1 LLCWPSLRRRGLAPP
16 SRRRGRRLS
25 SRCAPHPQGVWLH
38 RPGALADWEI
48 DAIRH
53 ADARTPIVL
62 YNVPRRDC
70 GSYSQGGAR
79 LRRSTSPGCG
89 WSRASS
95 AGAPV
100 PVIVEPDALALMT
113 CLGAAGRA
121 ARIEAIRRGVA
132 ILRRDTK
139 AKIYVDAGKEGWHTP
154 EEMAA
159 LLAGGPRPGIALNVS
174 DFDWTSSEV
183 GYGRR
188 ISRLTGGL
196 HFVVDTSRNGAG
208 PAPGAVGQDLGVT
221 RRAVRSAGRRR
232 PGRASGSSTPTSGS
246 RTRRV
251 RRRVR
256 AGRAGGGPLGSGL
269 RPVARRVRQRG
280 PGRAPR
286 DGGSGPRRPHNPGD
300 AASHRPGRRPRPPR
314 PRTPGRARPARA
326 LGAADAATET
336 TFVTTAD
343 GWALAVSRYA
353 PPRPPGAGRSSSA
366 TASAPTA
373 SPSTPTRGSRWPY
386 GWPSGAG
393 TSTAS
398 SCAATG

>member
-1 LLCWPSLRRRGLAPP
+1 MQSTRRTLLALLAFVAATWLGAAVASAWPTTIESMRAT
-16 SRRRGRRLS
+16 
-25 SRCAPHPQGVWLH
+25 PQGVWLH

-70 GSYSQGGAR
+70 GSYSQGGVATAAQYVAWVRVVAR
-79 LRRSTSPGCG
+79 VIGRR
-89 WSRASS
+89 A
-95 AGAPV
+95 V

-121 ARIEAIRRGVA
+121 ARIDAIRRGVA

-159 LLAGGPRPGIALNVS
+159 LLRAVRAPGFALNVS

-208 PAPGAVGQDLGVT
+208 PAPGAVGQDAWCNPKGRALGRPPTT
-221 RRAVRSAGRRR
+221 RTGIRLVDAYLWIKNPGESDGECGRGEPAAGRWDPDYARSLVES
-232 PGRASGSSTPTSGS
+232 AN
-246 RTRRV
+246 
-251 RRRVR
+251 
-256 AGRAGGGPLGSGL
+256 AGRAA
-269 RPVARRVRQRG
+269 RARRR
-280 PGRAPR
+280 
-286 DGGSGPRRPHNPGD
+286 
-300 AASHRPGRRPRPPR
+300 
-314 PRTPGRARPARA
+314 
-326 LGAADAATET
+326 
-336 TFVTTAD
+336 
-343 GWALAVSRYA
+343 
-353 PPRPPGAGRSSSA
+353 
-366 TASAPTA
+366 
-373 SPSTPTRGSRWPY
+373 
-386 GWPSGAG
+386 
-393 TSTAS
+393 
-398 SCAATG
+398 